1 MVNVGIPGRVLP
13 RKPPVDTGT
22 YVVLDRINAIDG
34 ENGHDTVV
42 LRHDDV
48 VRIDDGTVSAAD
60 MVKGFHETVADPNG
74 KAVFL
79 KKTDGVNAVEQKEVV
94 AAAAAAAAPMLA
106 PAPPAPAPAPY
117 VPYPPNV
124 GRRGRSRGRSRRA
137 TRKTKGRRT
146 SRRNNRR
153 FYRLESI

>member
-1 MVNVGIPGRVLP
+1 MVNVGIPMRVLP

-42 LRHDDV
+42 LRRDDV

-60 MVKGFHETVADPNG
+60 MVKGFHETAAYPNG
-74 KAVFL
+74 KAVLL
-79 KKTDGVNAVEQKEVV
+79 KKTDVVNAMEKKEVV
-94 AAAAAAAAPMLA
+94 AAAAAA
-106 PAPPAPAPAPY
+106 PAPAPAPAPATY

-124 GRRGRSRGRSRRA
+124 GRRGRSRCRRA